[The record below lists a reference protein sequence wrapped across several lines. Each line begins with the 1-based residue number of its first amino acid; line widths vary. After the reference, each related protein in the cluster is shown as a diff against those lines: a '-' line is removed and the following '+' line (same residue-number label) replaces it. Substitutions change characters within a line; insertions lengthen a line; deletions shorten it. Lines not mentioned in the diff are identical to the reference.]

1 MQKSTALIDLISEDK
16 EVISYR
22 KSLRPITGSVTAT
35 ILLQQMMWHGRNKK
49 WEVFYKFK
57 APCGHELYKPG
68 DSWTEEL
75 GFSIK
80 EFDSALSKIGTKI
93 TGGTKKSDVLETGD
107 LDANRL
113 VAYWTDASRI
123 TWYQINRDLLGKV
136 LKGIYLVSDQR
147 EFTRKVTKGD
157 LSITE
162 TPTETPTDTK
172 SSSDDDFSKP
182 DTSDERDGRVVLE
195 LLRAHPQIM
204 YKDQNASYLAMQLE
218 QDYEIDDIRLAMCKM
233 ATAHDAMADKGKN
246 GIVAPLAYIK
256 KILVTELGQ
265 VTKRDMV
272 TVKITT
278 VGSRG
283 DRYDEFVRMD
293 AAKAKAAGYEI
304 VGATA

>member
-1 MQKSTALIDLISEDK
+1 MNDFLMDERPILFLPGLATMLDSCERAIVLQQIHWLCQQPKSGRMHEGSKWVWGTYEEWAADYFPMWTANNLKKHILRLEKEGWLFSERLNSDQYDQTKFYRVNKKKIDAQKSAHSIGYSSIRSDEHSSIRS
-16 EVISYR
+16 IYR
-22 KSLRPITGSVTAT
+22 
-35 ILLQQMMWHGRNKK
+35 
-49 WEVFYKFK
+49 
-57 APCGHELYKPG
+57 
-68 DSWTEEL
+68 
-75 GFSIK
+75 
-80 EFDSALSKIGTKI
+80 
-93 TGGTKKSDVLETGD
+93 
-107 LDANRL
+107 
-113 VAYWTDASRI
+113 
-123 TWYQINRDLLGKV
+123 
-136 LKGIYLVSDQR
+136 
-147 EFTRKVTKGD
+147 
-157 LSITE
+157 TE
-162 TPTETPTDTK
+162 TSAETSAKTSTK

-304 VGATA
+304 VEVTA

>member
-1 MQKSTALIDLISEDK
+1 MSNLLIDDRPIMFLPGLAKMLESCERAIVLQQIHWLCQQPKSGRMHEGDKWVWGTYEEWADDYFPMWTANNLKKHILKLEKDGWLFSERLDSAQYNQTKFYRVNQEKIDAQKSAHSIGYSSIRSDGYSSIRSDEHSS
-16 EVISYR
+16 IRSIYR
-22 KSLRPITGSVTAT
+22 
-35 ILLQQMMWHGRNKK
+35 
-49 WEVFYKFK
+49 
-57 APCGHELYKPG
+57 
-68 DSWTEEL
+68 
-75 GFSIK
+75 
-80 EFDSALSKIGTKI
+80 
-93 TGGTKKSDVLETGD
+93 
-107 LDANRL
+107 
-113 VAYWTDASRI
+113 
-123 TWYQINRDLLGKV
+123 
-136 LKGIYLVSDQR
+136 
-147 EFTRKVTKGD
+147 
-157 LSITE
+157 TE
-162 TPTETPTDTK
+162 TSAETSAKTSTK